1 MVLIAAWQASE
12 KSKSS
17 QCSIEKKYW
26 ALSFYFS
33 GDSIQ
38 KLLIFLAAV
47 LIKDAQNCLQTILI
61 FFFCGLCIFFS
72 FCGGVQVKSC
82 MSSQKNQ
89 KTHSRSGNKSWRYAL
104 PHVSFTEIPRS
115 KHFNLF
121 LYLKVVWDLSRC
133 AIWSHLT

>member
-61 FFFCGLCIFFS
+61 FFFPMGYVFLFS
-72 FCGGVQVKSC
+72 FVEEYKLNLVWAPKNKKTIAGLGIKAEDLLFH
-82 MSSQKNQ
+82 MS
-89 KTHSRSGNKSWRYAL
+89 L
-104 PHVSFTEIPRS
+104 
-115 KHFNLF
+115 L
-121 LYLKVVWDLSRC
+121 LKF
-133 AIWSHLT
+133 